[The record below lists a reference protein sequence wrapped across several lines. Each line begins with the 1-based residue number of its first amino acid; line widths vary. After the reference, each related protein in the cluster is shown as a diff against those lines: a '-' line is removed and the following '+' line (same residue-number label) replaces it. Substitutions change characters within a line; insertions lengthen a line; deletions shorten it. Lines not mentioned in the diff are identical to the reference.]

1 MEFRKQKPIYLQIAD
16 RLMEQILSG
25 DPAEDER
32 MPSVR
37 DVATSMGVN
46 PNTVMRTFEYLQG
59 EEIIYTRRGV
69 GYFVAADARKKILA
83 EQRREFL
90 EEELPLIKQRM
101 KMLGIG
107 IDELMLDDL
116 V

>member
-1 MEFRKQKPIYLQIAD
+1 M
-16 RLMEQILSG
+16 
-25 DPAEDER
+25 
-32 MPSVR
+32 
-37 DVATSMGVN
+37 
-46 PNTVMRTFEYLQG
+46 
-59 EEIIYTRRGV
+59 
-69 GYFVAADARKKILA
+69 AADARKKILA